1 MLELQ
6 DYLLLFLVLFFP
18 PASHQKCRAQ
28 ERSRFGDMRASERVF
43 FKFVSRKM
51 LQKVDQGWIQQ
62 HPEAAESDS
71 VVKSKAIKET

>member
-1 MLELQ
+1 
-6 DYLLLFLVLFFP
+6 
-18 PASHQKCRAQ
+18 
-28 ERSRFGDMRASERVF
+28 
-43 FKFVSRKM
+43 M